1 MCLWGVWPSCGR
13 ELVVSWCS
21 AGRWNCL
28 RAPSNN
34 ASLSTSPCPTP
45 FITHRSHASAM
56 LLPHALLPPSP
67 SHPAP
72 DKDFKAFKMELEEQ
86 VGKGGECL
94 NHKLLTVRD

>member
-1 MCLWGVWPSCGR
+1 MECGP
-13 ELVVSWCS
+13 VVAESWWFPGALQGDGTACEPP
-21 AGRWNCL
+21 AIML
-28 RAPSNN
+28 
-34 ASLSTSPCPTP
+34 PCQPHPVPTP

>member
-1 MCLWGVWPSCGR
+1 
-13 ELVVSWCS
+13 
-21 AGRWNCL
+21 
-28 RAPSNN
+28 
-34 ASLSTSPCPTP
+34 
-45 FITHRSHASAM
+45 M

-67 SHPAP
+67 LHPAP